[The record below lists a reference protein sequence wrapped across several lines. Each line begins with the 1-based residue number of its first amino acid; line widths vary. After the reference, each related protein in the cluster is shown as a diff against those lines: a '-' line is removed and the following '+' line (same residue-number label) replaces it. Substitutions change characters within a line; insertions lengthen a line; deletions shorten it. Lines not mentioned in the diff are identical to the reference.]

1 MHEKRRHNQY
11 HINTLYVNK
20 KLIIIFFAR
29 RKNYYLCKI
38 KIIIINF

>member
-20 KLIIIFFAR
+20 KLIIIFLLAG
-29 RKNYYLCKI
+29 
-38 KIIIINF
+38 KIIITFVL